1 MSATNATENSVLEH
15 VLHTGGTLYI
25 SLHTADPT
33 DAGNQGSSEATYT
46 GYARV
51 AINGNSTDLPVASG
65 AATNAS
71 TITFGKA
78 TAGTETITHVGI
90 GTASTGAGSLILS
103 NPLSSS
109 LSITAGVTPLFEVGG
124 FEVTC
129 D

>member
-1 MSATNATENSVLEH
+1 MSATNAVENSVLES

-25 SLHTADPT
+25 SLHTASPGDT
-33 DAGNQGSSEATYT
+33 GNQATSEATYT

-51 AINGNSTDLPVASG
+51 AISGNSTDLPVASG
-65 AATNAS
+65 AAANSS

-90 GTASTGAGSLILS
+90 GTAETGTGSLLIY

-109 LSITAGVTPLFEVGG
+109 LSITAGVTPLFEAGG
-124 FEVTC
+124 FEITC